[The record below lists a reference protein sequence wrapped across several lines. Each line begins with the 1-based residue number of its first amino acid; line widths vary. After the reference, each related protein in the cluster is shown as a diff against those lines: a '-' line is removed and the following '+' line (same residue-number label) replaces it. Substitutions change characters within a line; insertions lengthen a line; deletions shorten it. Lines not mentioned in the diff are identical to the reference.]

1 MAMTTK
7 GGVAKKGVSPF
18 GGKRKKETSKDS
30 PAGPNAMPHTG
41 GKNCRCPNCKDRR
54 K

>member
-1 MAMTTK
+1 MAMNTK

-18 GGKRKKETSKDS
+18 GDKRKPKSKDS
-30 PAGPNAMPHTG
+30 PAGPGAMPHTG